1 MTDEVRTHYGDD
13 TPLDARWYV
22 VHTYSGYENKVKED
36 LEKTIEN
43 RNLQDL
49 ILEVKY
55 PTEQVTELKEGS
67 KKPKTVLRKVY
78 PGYVMVKMVMN
89 DETWHIVRN
98 TTGVTGFVGPGSR
111 PVALTPDEVERI
123 GVEVRTIEI
132 IFAVGDS
139 VRITD
144 GPLAGFVAIVDEIS
158 PDKKKV
164 SVTAS
169 LFGRETKVELNS
181 NQVAAVES

>member
-1 MTDEVRTHYGDD
+1 MSLPQES
-13 TPLDARWYV
+13 TPMWYI
-22 VHTYSGYENKVKED
+22 VHTYTGYENKVAAN
-36 LEKTIEN
+36 LEKIVEN
-43 RNLQDL
+43 RGLEKL
-49 ILEVKY
+49 ILEVSVPVEK
-55 PTEQVTELKEGS
+55 VTETTEKGEKDIERKLFPS
-67 KKPKTVLRKVY
+67 YVL
-78 PGYVMVKMVMN
+78 VKMVMN

-132 IFAVGDS
+132 KFAVGDS

-181 NQVAAVES
+181 NQVAAIES